1 MGIRS
6 NAEIKIS
13 RRIAMIWVTIAFIGA
28 VAIGAFATVFL
39 PEQLSAGASES
50 VIIKCITKIYQPF
63 IGGIFLC
70 AILAAAMST
79 ADSQLLVAASAF
91 TEDCC
96 QTLLNKKFDANTTVR
111 ISRITVLAI
120 AAVAF
125 VLSLDET
132 SSIFKLVSYAW
143 AGFGSTFGPLVLLAL
158 FWRNATAKGAVA
170 GIIGGAVTVIVWHN
184 LHGGIF
190 DVYEILPGFLVCLV
204 LAVVISCLDK
214 NKDPEMLAEFDKYK
228 KLAD

>member
-1 MGIRS
+1 
-6 NAEIKIS
+6 
-13 RRIAMIWVTIAFIGA
+13 
-28 VAIGAFATVFL
+28 
-39 PEQLSAGASES
+39 
-50 VIIKCITKIYQPF
+50 
-63 IGGIFLC
+63 
-70 AILAAAMST
+70 
-79 ADSQLLVAASAF
+79 LLK
-91 TEDCC
+91 
-96 QTLLNKKFDANTTVR
+96 KKFDANTTVR

-170 GIIGGAVTVIVWHN
+170 GIIGGAVTVIAWHN